1 VRCPECGSGWVD
13 PTDPDVCPKCGH
25 HFVSVADDSLDQ
37 LVMAASAPNLATL
50 FRRAKESG
58 AIESFEGYAGGPPA

>member
-1 VRCPECGSGWVD
+1 VKCEECGSHIPAGEAH
-13 PTDPDVCPKCGH
+13 CPRCGRAAI
-25 HFVSVADDSLDQ
+25 VSVADDSLDQ